1 MSFDVS
7 GLDWSDERMIPA
19 FQSIEH
25 LDVYDFRGA
34 SRDEQVAAT
43 IIAGIVNRPQPR
55 VYLLTGNDDDAWLK
69 LVFSTLPQTPSP
81 QSGHGA
87 LSALLDKYHS
97 FCKGLIIFNPNL
109 IDTINVATTIAGQ
122 RDGIVV
128 SPGLVED
135 LQSKYDLPILEDL
148 RKYQWSNRFQAYRW
162 AQQNLLA
169 GASSRIIAGLDP
181 GAFCGLRSFL
191 VATRAFVYWL
201 DSSQYLPE
209 LSDGVL
215 SERGLVQQLY
225 QPFAG
230 RAVHLG
236 WFIHEPS
243 GVALT
248 SQAALPVLASDYFTN
263 LEVWTALQM
272 PERLVSLQSEGV
284 TAGSSAAIKKNKVYV
299 SFTMS
304 DGDNL
309 QYCQHRLLNLWNDRA
324 RGSVPIGWTLSPAL
338 LQTAPVMADYYLRTA
353 TANDE
358 FIAGPSGAAYLFPSF
373 WPEDQ
378 LGPFLQ
384 RTGKLMQV
392 AGMTTLEVLDSDVVY
407 SSGLPVVSKASLN
420 GMAFTNSKRQHD
432 FVSQLAP
439 YGVRG
444 ILSGAGFVLKKA
456 SWQKVDGLPL
466 FQNLG
471 LAGSSESAVNMVKLA
486 VTLSS
491 QRPLFLNLYILA
503 WSMGPAQLQQ
513 VMQQLGSDYE
523 FVLPRTLLAM
533 LAKE

>member
-1 MSFDVS
+1 MSFDVP

-19 FQSIEH
+19 FQAIEH
-25 LDVYDFRGA
+25 LAVYDFRGA

-43 IIAGIVNRPQPR
+43 IIAGIVNRPQPHL
-55 VYLLTGNDDDAWLK
+55 YLITGNDDADWLGK
-69 LVFSTLPQTPSP
+69 ALSPLPQVLSP
-81 QSGHGA
+81 QSGQSA
-87 LSALLDKYHS
+87 LSALLDTYRS
-97 FCKGLIIFNPNL
+97 LCKGLIIFNPNL

-128 SPGLVED
+128 SPALAGE

-215 SERGLVQQLY
+215 SERGLMQQLY

-236 WFIHEPS
+236 WFINEPS

-248 SQAALPVLASDYFTN
+248 SQAAIPVLASDYFTN
-263 LEVWTALQM
+263 LEVWTALQT
-272 PERLVSLQSEGV
+272 PVKPASLHNGEVTTVSSTNV
-284 TAGSSAAIKKNKVYV
+284 NNKIYV

-309 QYCQHRLLNLWNDRA
+309 QYCQHRLLSLWNDRA
-324 RGSVPIGWTLSPAL
+324 RGGVSVGWTLSPAL
-338 LQTAPVMADYYLRTA
+338 LQSAPAMADYYLRTA
-353 TANDE
+353 TVNDE

-384 RTGKLMQV
+384 RTGKLMQ
-392 AGMTTLEVLDSDVVY
+392 ALGMTTLEVLDSDVVY
-407 SSGLPVVSKASLN
+407 SSGLPIISKASLN
-420 GMAFTNSKRQHD
+420 GMGFTDSRRQHE
-432 FVSQLAP
+432 FVNQLVP
-439 YGVRG
+439 YDLRG

-456 SWQKVDGLPL
+456 SWQKVDNLPL
-466 FQNLG
+466 YQNLG
-471 LAGSSESAVNMVKLA
+471 LAGSVESTINMIKLA
-486 VTLSS
+486 ATLSP

-503 WSMGPAQLQQ
+503 WSMGPSQLQQ
-513 VMQQLGSDYE
+513 VMQQLGNGYE
-523 FVLPRTLLAM
+523 NVLPRRLLAM
-533 LAKE
+533 LSGQ

>member
-1 MSFDVS
+1 MSFDVP

-19 FQSIEH
+19 FQAIEH

-34 SRDEQVAAT
+34 SRDEQVTAT

-55 VYLLTGNDDDAWLK
+55 VYLITGNDDADWLGK
-69 LVFSTLPQTPSP
+69 ALSSLQQTRSP
-81 QSGHGA
+81 QSGQGA

-97 FCKGLIIFNPNL
+97 LCKGLIIFDPNL
-109 IDTINVATTIAGQ
+109 MDTINVATTIAGQ
-122 RDGIVV
+122 RDSIVV
-128 SPGLVED
+128 SPGLVGE
-135 LQSKYDLPILEDL
+135 LQGKYNYPILEDL

-162 AQQNLLA
+162 AQQNLLD

-181 GAFCGLRSFL
+181 GAFCGLRSLL

-201 DSSQYLPE
+201 DSSQYLP
-209 LSDGVL
+209 SNGIL
-215 SERGLVQQLY
+215 SERGLIQQLY

-248 SQAALPVLASDYFTN
+248 SQAAIPVLASDYFTN

-272 PERLVSLQSEGV
+272 PVTPNSHEGEVAVSLSNDV
-284 TAGSSAAIKKNKVYV
+284 NKNKMYV

-309 QYCQHRLLNLWNDRA
+309 QYCQHRLLSLWNDKA
-324 RGSVPIGWTLSPAL
+324 RGTIPIGWTLSPAL
-338 LQTAPVMADYYLRTA
+338 LHSAPAMANYYLSTA
-353 TANDE
+353 TENDE

-384 RTGKLMQV
+384 QTGKLMQ
-392 AGMTTLEVLDSDVVY
+392 ASGMTTLEVLDSGVVY
-407 SSGLPVVSKASLN
+407 SSGLPIVSKASVN
-420 GMAFTNSKRQHD
+420 GMAFIDSKRQHEY
-432 FVSQLAP
+432 VGQLAP
-439 YGVRG
+439 YDVRG

-466 FQNLG
+466 YQNLG
-471 LAGSSESAVNMVKLA
+471 LAGSVEGAVNMIKLA
-486 VTLSS
+486 STLSS
-491 QRPLFLNLYILA
+491 QRPLFLNLYVLA
-503 WSMGPAQLQQ
+503 WSMGPTQLQQ
-513 VMQQLGSDYE
+513 VIQQLGNNYE
-523 FVLPRTLLAM
+523 FVLPGQLLAM
-533 LAKE
+533 LST